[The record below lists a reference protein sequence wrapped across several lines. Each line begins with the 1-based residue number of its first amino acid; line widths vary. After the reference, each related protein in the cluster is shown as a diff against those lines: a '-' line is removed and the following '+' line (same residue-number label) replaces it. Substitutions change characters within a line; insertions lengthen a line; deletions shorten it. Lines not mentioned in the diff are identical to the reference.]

1 MNSSL
6 RSFAQALDAW
16 ASDSKAVIVESAA
29 YVSVSQ
35 LAASRALEIVAFAN
49 ELSWELEIEDAS
61 QSLCEA
67 AHISEVYEPYRI
79 TFGKP
84 VAEGTLSLLTNTA
97 FRTHLEGDGQET
109 VWKIARLG
117 ERFDTLTRRYTHWSD
132 DEAFEPL
139 DRPKSPREIVRE
151 SNVPTIPSDLG
162 VLILRDPLSAPF
174 DDASFTVWATRAH
187 VVCIRSLASE
197 IGTDGSLLFRGPAS
211 VRMEVVVSEF
221 SSFERDI
228 FRDVQRAVRWVFEN
242 PKETEM
248 RHGLFAAEIARVAGS
263 RRNASDVFKRATRA
277 ALESAQIAYRLGLAE
292 LNRDALKAVV
302 ELRKA
307 VSDETGKLLD
317 STRQLIAALS
327 SAVFAGIGLYAARM
341 ITSTPGYIL
350 IILGVILSLYVFGV
364 AWSGFSFM
372 KIQRSLR
379 NDWRNRSYTFLTD
392 TEYQT
397 MVTDPIARAEKG
409 FKTAVWISAAITVA
423 LFSAALF
430 SPLQGTPRDQTTPTE
445 TQKTP

>member
-35 LAASRALEIVAFAN
+35 LAAPCALEIVAFAK
-49 ELSWELEIEDAS
+49 ELSWKLEIEDAS
-61 QSLCEA
+61 QSICEA
-67 AHISEVYEPYRI
+67 DHISEDYEPYRI
-79 TFGKP
+79 TIEKP
-84 VAEGTLSLLTNTA
+84 VAEGTLDLLTNTA
-97 FRTHLEGDGQET
+97 FRAHLEGDGQEAI
-109 VWKIARLG
+109 WRIARLG

-132 DEAFEPL
+132 NEAFEPL
-139 DRPKSPREIVRE
+139 DKPKSPREIVRE
-151 SNVPTIPSDLG
+151 SNAPTIPSDLG

-174 DDASFTVWATRAH
+174 SDESFSVWAKRAYI
-187 VVCIRSLASE
+187 VCVRSLASE
-197 IGTDGSLLFRGPAS
+197 IGTDGSLLFRGPTS
-211 VRMEVVVSEF
+211 VRMEVVASEF
-221 SSFERDI
+221 SSFERDT
-228 FRDVQRAVRWVFEN
+228 FRDVQRTISWVFEN

-263 RRNASDVFKRATRA
+263 RRNASDVFKHAARA

-292 LNRDALKAVV
+292 LNRDALKAVA

-317 STRQLIAALS
+317 STRQLITALS
-327 SAVFAGIGLYAARM
+327 SAVFAGIGLFAARM

-350 IILGVILSLYVFGV
+350 IILGVILALYVFGV
-364 AWSGFSFM
+364 ALSGFSFM

-379 NDWRNRSYTFLTD
+379 SDWRNRSYTFLTD
-392 TEYQT
+392 SEYQT
-397 MVTDPIARAEKG
+397 MVTDPILRAERG
-409 FKTAVWISAAITVA
+409 FKTAVWISGAITVA
-423 LFSAALF
+423 LFGAAIF
-430 SPLQGTPRDQTTPTE
+430 GPVQAPVPRPAVITE
-445 TQKTP
+445 TPKSN

>member
-1 MNSSL
+1 M
-6 RSFAQALDAW
+6 
-16 ASDSKAVIVESAA
+16 
-29 YVSVSQ
+29 SQ
-35 LAASRALEIVAFAN
+35 LAAPCALEIVAFAN
-49 ELSWELEIEDAS
+49 ELSWELKIEDGS
-61 QSLCEA
+61 QSLCDA
-67 AHISEVYEPYRI
+67 TDISEDYEPYRI
-79 TFGKP
+79 SFEKP
-84 VAEGTLSLLTNTA
+84 VQEGTLSLLTNTA
-97 FRTHLEGDGQET
+97 FRTHLEEDRQET

-132 DEAFEPL
+132 DDAFEPL

-151 SNVPTIPSDLG
+151 SGVPTIPSDLG

-174 DDASFTVWATRAH
+174 DDASFMVWATRAH
-187 VVCIRSLASE
+187 IVCIRSLASE

-221 SSFERDI
+221 ASFERDV

-263 RRNASDVFKRATRA
+263 RRNASDVFKRATRP

-317 STRQLIAALS
+317 STRQLITALS

-392 TEYQT
+392 AEYQT

-409 FKTAVWISAAITVA
+409 FKTAVWISAVITVA